1 VPSRHSRLGIPPGMP
16 APPPSQ
22 ADAAGAR
29 EGEEERYGPLVLTRI
44 VKEDGRSLIR
54 FDRADQHER
63 A

>member
-1 VPSRHSRLGIPPGMP
+1 MP

-22 ADAAGAR
+22 PDAAGAR
-29 EGEEERYGPLVLTRI
+29 EGEGEEERYGPLVLTRI

-54 FDRADQHER
+54 FDRGDQRER

>member
-1 VPSRHSRLGIPPGMP
+1 MP

-29 EGEEERYGPLVLTRI
+29 EGEEEHYGPLVLTRI

-54 FDRADQHER
+54 FDRVDERER